1 MKQSTSNSSKQNQT
15 QPTSIE
21 VWPSSPC
28 LKWKKVILWHPTI
41 LFSLF
46 SIQPFS
52 RCSSDTWMWLHWV
65 ACLLYNVLC
74 VCSYYHVNSLGSCR
88 SIEERK
94 WSFCEYFQQT
104 WNHPAFLSHSLPAG
118 QLLDSTRQQ
127 RFNQHYWLPNKT
139 LCNPPGPSWTLFKS
153 VHFLKRPLFSPS
165 RGWVGGLFSCLLTIF
180 PRKNLIQRGGSD
192 KNKRWILWLLCSY
205 LWVRMKIQHP
215 L

>member
-1 MKQSTSNSSKQNQT
+1 MHTENDWKVLNRCKLDPTLQMKQSTSNSSKQNQT

-52 RCSSDTWMWLHWV
+52 RCSSDTWMWLHWA

-127 RFNQHYWLPNKT
+127 RFNQHYWLFNKT
-139 LCNPPGPSWTLFKS
+139 LVKTWSWP
-153 VHFLKRPLFSPS
+153 FLNSLFSPQ
-165 RGWVGGLFSCLLTIF
+165 RWMGG
-180 PRKNLIQRGGSD
+180 
-192 KNKRWILWLLCSY
+192 
-205 LWVRMKIQHP
+205 
-215 L
+215 

>member
-94 WSFCEYFQQT
+94 WSFCEYFQLGIILPFSLTPCLLVSYWTQLGSSAST
-104 WNHPAFLSHSLPAG
+104 NTIGFPIKPSATLLALHELFLNLSISSKDHC
-118 QLLDSTRQQ
+118 
-127 RFNQHYWLPNKT
+127 F
-139 LCNPPGPSWTLFKS
+139 PPQEG
-153 VHFLKRPLFSPS
+153 
-165 RGWVGGLFSCLLTIF
+165 GWVGCFLVC
-180 PRKNLIQRGGSD
+180 
-192 KNKRWILWLLCSY
+192 
-205 LWVRMKIQHP
+205 
-215 L
+215 